1 MRLVAASLVC
11 VAALVAA
18 EAHAQA
24 HQSTDGVY
32 TLRSSTVSSQSI
44 APSVARAHNF
54 TPGPAVAILN
64 VTVIEKGQPAN
75 GTTTAAISVTAR
87 DLAGRAQTVEMKE
100 DRENG
105 YVSYYGTYR
114 HLRNET
120 LTFDIMARPEG
131 TEKRLVLHY
140 RDRIGRR

>member
-1 MRLVAASLVC
+1 MRLVASLVC
-11 VAALVAA
+11 VAALVPA

-54 TPGPAVAILN
+54 PPDPAVAILN
-64 VTVIEKGQPAN
+64 VTVIKKGQSGN
-75 GTTTAAISVTAR
+75 GTMPAAIDASAR
-87 DLAGRAQTVEMKE
+87 DLAGLSQTIEMKK

-120 LTFDIMARPEG
+120 LTFDITAKPEG
-131 TEKRLVLHY
+131 TDRKLVLHY